1 MGVNKPVTDE
11 FLRTMA
17 RGVHIHRQLTKP
29 CKVSRLAKYGFRI
42 TLTQGLNRQI
52 RLMSEALGYK
62 VVQLRR
68 VRVINVQP
76 RHSQARRLAQPERRR
91 AGRPAARFQG
101 LVAGFGRDFANS
113 AIAVFAPATT
123 LAGPAER
130 PCAAFN
136 SRLFP

>member
-1 MGVNKPVTDE
+1 MENNHEKEYLVGVNKPVTDE

-62 VVQLRR
+62 VVHLRR
-68 VRVINVQP
+68 VRVINV
-76 RHSQARRLAQPERRR
+76 RLGTLKPGAWRNLSDAE
-91 AGRPAARFQG
+91 
-101 LVAGFGRDFANS
+101 
-113 AIAVFAPATT
+113 
-123 LAGPAER
+123 LAGLLPD
-130 PCAAFN
+130 FTDW
-136 SRLFP
+136 